1 MERIL
6 AIDYGRRR
14 IGLAACDPLGITA
27 QPIGAHEGTPEE
39 ALAAILRLCAERQVE
54 RIVVGLPLNMDG
66 SEGEMAREVRGFA
79 AKLAQATRLPVDF
92 SDERLTSWEAEGRLR
107 EMGRRRKR
115 KGDKGRVDAM
125 AAAQILRDY
134 LDARRP

>member
-14 IGLAACDPLGITA
+14 MGLAASDPLGITA
-27 QPIGAHEGTPEE
+27 QPLGAHEGTPSE
-39 ALAAILRLCAERQVE
+39 ALAAIARVCAEKQVA
-54 RIVVGLPLNMDG
+54 RVVIGLPLNMDG

-79 AKLAQATRLPVDF
+79 AELERATGLPVDF
-92 SDERLTSWEAEGRLR
+92 SDERLTSWEAEVRLR
-107 EMGRRRKR
+107 QVRRGKGR
-115 KGDKGRVDAM
+115 KGEKGRVDAM

-134 LDARRP
+134 LDARQK